1 MAELDKETDH
11 DLSESCSSDTSA
23 KRRRL
28 LDHAESLPD
37 EPEGEMLLPGPM
49 TLTGEH
55 GAVPH
60 AETGEHGAEPHAES
74 PSADEGSV
82 HGEEPWSLER
92 LAFSFESVE
101 DMKDY
106 IERTHD
112 VELLRFLAR
121 HHGPRMERF
130 SARKKLSSVNDLNDV
145 IGLLRTC
152 QNVLVLTG
160 AGVSVSAG
168 IPDFRSANG
177 IYARLKSEYADM
189 ESPACMFDKQYFNEN
204 PGPFFNFAHELW
216 PGRFEPTRSHRFIA
230 ELEQRGKLLRNYTQN
245 IDTLE
250 QRAGEHISQ
259 RFSLLRI

>member
-1 MAELDKETDH
+1 MTLFFLGKMAELDKETDH

-101 DMKDY
+101 DMKDS
-106 IERTHD
+106 IIVVMPVTARRSLPPTSKSALASWCFSCTLRPD
-112 VELLRFLAR
+112 DLELTW
-121 HHGPRMERF
+121 
-130 SARKKLSSVNDLNDV
+130 KSS
-145 IGLLRTC
+145 
-152 QNVLVLTG
+152 
-160 AGVSVSAG
+160 
-168 IPDFRSANG
+168 
-177 IYARLKSEYADM
+177 
-189 ESPACMFDKQYFNEN
+189 
-204 PGPFFNFAHELW
+204 
-216 PGRFEPTRSHRFIA
+216 
-230 ELEQRGKLLRNYTQN
+230 
-245 IDTLE
+245 
-250 QRAGEHISQ
+250 
-259 RFSLLRI
+259 

>member
-106 IERTHD
+106 IE
-112 VELLRFLAR
+112 LLRFWEVAV
-121 HHGPRMERF
+121 F
-130 SARKKLSSVNDLNDV
+130 QAKSSAV
-145 IGLLRTC
+145 
-152 QNVLVLTG
+152 
-160 AGVSVSAG
+160 VSVRVVS
-168 IPDFRSANG
+168 SNHV
-177 IYARLKSEYADM
+177 RLVET
-189 ESPACMFDKQYFNEN
+189 P
-204 PGPFFNFAHELW
+204 
-216 PGRFEPTRSHRFIA
+216 
-230 ELEQRGKLLRNYTQN
+230 
-245 IDTLE
+245 
-250 QRAGEHISQ
+250 
-259 RFSLLRI
+259 